1 MLRLRVREIA
11 ESQGWNM
18 SSLSRAANISFNTVK
33 RLWTKPYS
41 GANIDTLNKIAKV
54 LQVPM
59 SELTEEVEDSRD
71 V

>member
-59 SELTEEVEDSRD
+59 SELTEEVDDR
-71 V
+71 

>member
-1 MLRLRVREIA
+1 
-11 ESQGWNM
+11 M

-54 LQVPM
+54 LQVPL
-59 SELTEEVEDSRD
+59 SELTEEVEDS
-71 V
+71 

>member
-59 SELTEEVEDSRD
+59 SELMEEVEDT
-71 V
+71 

>member
-33 RLWTKPYS
+33 RLWTKPHS

-54 LQVPM
+54 LQVPL
-59 SELTEEVEDSRD
+59 SELTEEVEDS
-71 V
+71 

>member
-1 MLRLRVREIA
+1 MLRLRVKEIA

-59 SELTEEVEDSRD
+59 SELTEEIEEK
-71 V
+71 

>member
-59 SELTEEVEDSRD
+59 SELTEEVEER
-71 V
+71 

>member
-54 LQVPM
+54 LQVPL
-59 SELTEEVEDSRD
+59 SELTEEVEDS
-71 V
+71 

>member
-18 SSLSRAANISFNTVK
+18 SSLSRAAKISFNTVK

-59 SELTEEVEDSRD
+59 SELTEEVDDR
-71 V
+71 

>member
-54 LQVPM
+54 LQVPL
-59 SELTEEVEDSRD
+59 SELTEEVEDG
-71 V
+71 

>member
-41 GANIDTLNKIAKV
+41 GANIDTLDKIAKV

-59 SELTEEVEDSRD
+59 SELTEEVEDR
-71 V
+71 

>member
-18 SSLSRAANISFNTVK
+18 SSLSRAADISFNTVK

-59 SELTEEVEDSRD
+59 SDLMEEVEER
-71 V
+71 